1 MVYGQ
6 SWYSKHRWRKF
17 GTLIPALI
25 AKENQAGSYMWV
37 TGNKITVFPRIIAWG
52 DYKFFRAKRAR
63 LFKGSSYF
71 ISCISRWKSCTKY
84 FALLSHYY
92 TKKIITSNKLNMGF
106 LSPVLN

>member
-1 MVYGQ
+1 MVYGP

-37 TGNKITVFPRIIAWG
+37 TGNKITVFPRITAWG

-63 LFKGSSYF
+63 LFEGSGYF
-71 ISCISRWKSCTKY
+71 ISCMARWKSCTKY
-84 FALLSHYY
+84 FALLSHYSS
-92 TKKIITSNKLNMGF
+92 KIITSNKLNMGF